1 MAIRTKAELRAAID
15 EMLANNTT
23 GLITPELDR
32 MLRHDFVDTLLDRAA
47 VIGGAGINVDQG
59 DDGTVTVAAGGAAAA
74 AGLPVYYATNV
85 VQASDDIITADVAG
99 LPGDPPSPSLFYV
112 FMPAVLNRAA
122 DDLSIIV
129 NGATQ
134 RALRNTRSELVQ
146 ARLITPGGLY
156 ALLTRTSAATS
167 YYLTEVL
174 DPRPQ
179 DFDVAV
185 FWSDEDGDPDAITE
199 NSAVDTFGTRIVTIP
214 AYTGTRSSSAYLV
227 FGVPPEAP
235 DVIKVES
242 LLNRGIELNFRQL
255 SDTERASFT
264 GEVGGE
270 AYRWYR
276 SSSRARFSPST
287 VSQAAGSMQ
296 RLTYEY
302 L

>member
-1 MAIRTKAELRAAID
+1 MAVKTKPELRAAVAAMI
-15 EMLANNTT
+15 ANNTT
-23 GLITPELDR
+23 GLITPTKDREVREDFIDSFLDR
-32 MLRHDFVDTLLDRAA
+32 ETVAA
-47 VIGGAGINVDQG
+47 GAGITVDQTTTG
-59 DDGTVTVAAGGAAAA
+59 VTIAAGGAAAA
-74 AGLPVYYATNV
+74 MGIPIFVATNV
-85 VQASDDIITADVAG
+85 VQAGEDLITADIDG
-99 LPGDPPSPSLFYV
+99 LSGDPPSPSVVYI
-112 FMPAVLNRAA
+112 FMPTVLDRASA
-122 DDLSIIV
+122 DLSITI
-129 NGATQ
+129 NGASQ
-134 RALRNTRSELVQ
+134 RAMRTVRNATVQ

-156 ALLTRTSAATS
+156 ALLTRTSVATS

-174 DPRPQ
+174 EQRPQ

-199 NSAVDTFGTRIVTIP
+199 NSAVDTFGTPIVTIP

-235 DVIKVES
+235 EVIKFES
-242 LLNRGIELNFRQL
+242 LLNRGIELSFRQL
-255 SDTERASFT
+255 SATERASFT